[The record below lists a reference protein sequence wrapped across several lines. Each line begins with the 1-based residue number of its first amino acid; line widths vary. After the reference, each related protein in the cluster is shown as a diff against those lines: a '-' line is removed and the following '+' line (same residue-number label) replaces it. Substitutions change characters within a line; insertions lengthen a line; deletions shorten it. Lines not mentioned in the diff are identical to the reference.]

1 MKPAEMTTVELLED
15 AAKLCR
21 AVGPVME
28 QQAVAYEAR
37 AERLR
42 EALVNGTASD
52 KWCYSVVAA
61 LNAPS
66 SGIEAKQGVP
76 SGKASE
82 DAKES

>member
-52 KWCYSVVAA
+52 EWCYSVVAA

-66 SGIEAKQGVP
+66 SGIAQPGSVP
-76 SGKASE
+76 AREASE

>member
-1 MKPAEMTTVELLED
+1 MKPAEMTTVDLMIRIGIGDASDMAAELG
-15 AAKLCR
+15 R
-21 AVGPVME
+21 
-28 QQAVAYEAR
+28 R